1 MLSRMAMGSAGWV
14 SAALNLDRLAYPLSN
29 MISRTSLSR
38 CCWWVFARHRLL
50 LASLLLP
57 IALACSAAEAQNP
70 IGGIRFDPSVQLAG
84 QVLQLNGT
92 GLRARFWIKA
102 YAAGLYLGQRA
113 QSADAALT
121 QPGAKRLQLRMLLA
135 VPASEFVKAL
145 HLGVARNNPPE
156 LQARLA
162 ERVAAF
168 DAMLTPLGEVK
179 KGDTVNLD
187 FLPGRGLLFFHNG
200 RLLGPAIAGDEF
212 YNALLRVFVGEHVS
226 DEGLRAGLLGQS

>member
-1 MLSRMAMGSAGWV
+1 MGSAGWV
-14 SAALNLDRLAYPLSN
+14 SAALSVDRLAYPLSN

-38 CCWWVFARHRLL
+38 CCLWAFARRRLL

-113 QSADAALT
+113 QSADAAL
-121 QPGAKRLQLRMLLA
+121 
-135 VPASEFVKAL
+135 

-168 DAMLTPLGEVK
+168 DAMLTPLGEVR